1 MNYKQ
6 TQPQWP
12 ISEEELK
19 ARYKACAKEE
29 NLVSGIW
36 LVLFF
41 AFLFACIALSK
52 QVESLAQGVQT
63 GLIILFFA
71 VLVGNLYFMF
81 KTMGRRIRDYGLAC
95 PECGKL
101 FTGKTMGH
109 ILKTG
114 HCDKC
119 NREILKKGDQSE
131 V

>member
-12 ISEEELK
+12 ISEEELRT
-19 ARYKACAKEE
+19 RYKACKKEE
-29 NLVSGIW
+29 NIVSGIW

-52 QVESLAQGVQT
+52 NIESLDKGIQT

-71 VLVGNLYFMF
+71 VLIGNLIFIF
-81 KTMGRRIRDYGLAC
+81 KTIKSRMRAYGLAC

-101 FTGKTMGH
+101 FTERTISHG
-109 ILKTG
+109 LKTG
-114 HCDKC
+114 CCNKC
-119 NREILKKGDQSE
+119 NKEIFQK
-131 V
+131 